1 MHCLTESVLACVMFI
16 AIVFYQVYLLM
27 IHQKLKIHYV
37 GARYIFQWS
46 MYNSFHISG
55 KYSTTLSN
63 TIRTGP
69 GLSDWVFLMPPMC
82 GLKFR
87 QERIQ
92 VEIILTWPINGSNKA
107 LGSL

>member
-1 MHCLTESVLACVMFI
+1 MWGRDTSSNGWFSICHVSFPE
-16 AIVFYQVYLLM
+16 
-27 IHQKLKIHYV
+27 
-37 GARYIFQWS
+37 S
-46 MYNSFHISG
+46 MYNSFHISC

-63 TIRTGP
+63 TTRTGP

-107 LGSL
+107 RGSL